1 MIKNSIIMKSFH
13 SCQLQIMVL
22 SHFQV
27 VNLFNKKIIYIQQWL
42 LRRCTCL
49 LTLGTVLYVMSNDC
63 YCAASEDLGS

>member
-27 VNLFNKKIIYIQQWL
+27 VNLFNLKKNIYIFSSGFCGVAL
-42 LRRCTCL
+42 VNIRDS
-49 LTLGTVLYVMSNDC
+49 TVCHVK
-63 YCAASEDLGS
+63 